1 MKSTVSVIIPVY
13 NEVRTISS
21 ILEIVR
27 TWGKAQEIIVV
38 DDGSTDKTVKAVRKF
53 GHDVQLITVKNN
65 RGKGWALS
73 LGIAKS
79 HGDILMFL
87 DGDVVGLTHTDLSAM
102 LLPISQQRAD
112 MVLGVARFWSTTV
125 GKRTIEPFTD
135 ITGERVLLRKNI
147 IDHLTDMKNVGYGV
161 ELLLNDLHASKRVVR
176 VMLPFVYILGKFEKQ
191 KLPDAM
197 ISYIKEATD
206 LIAQAVRQGTG
217 DLPPQ
222 AKKIF
227 IGVQEYLRRILDY
240 LQ

>member
-21 ILEIVR
+21 ILEVVR
-27 TWGKAQEIIVV
+27 SWGDACEIIVI
-38 DDGSTDKTVKAVRKF
+38 DDGSTDKTTTAVKKF
-53 GHDVQLITVKNN
+53 GTDVRLYSSRKN
-65 RGKGWALS
+65 RGKGWALAR
-73 LGIAKS
+73 GIEKS
-79 HGDILMFL
+79 IGDILMFL
-87 DGDVVGLTHTDLSAM
+87 DGDVVGLTHKDLTSL
-102 LLPISQQRAD
+102 LLPVLHNHAD
-112 MVLGVARFWSTTV
+112 MVLGDAQFWTAVV
-125 GKRTIEPFTD
+125 GKTTIKPFTD
-135 ITGERVLLRKNI
+135 ITGERVVLRRNV
-147 IDHLTDMKNVGYGV
+147 IDHVGDMEDVGYGV
-161 ELLLNDLHASKRVVR
+161 ELLLNNLHASKRVVR